1 MLIHLSLKFRIA
13 RFFNV
18 YNKESLAGLGLGAP
32 VKKQN
37 QFIHK
42 SRTTFVHRLY
52 DFVRIHFLLLHMFLD
67 DLALGPGGCLFPGL
81 PVLFGRRRF
90 RFPKNGPYPMTVSGI
105 GQDYELPSKQL
116 FILFHQGIPLIH
128 IFYIVHPLKVV
139 QAVSLSRPG
148 SI

>member
-1 MLIHLSLKFRIA
+1 MLIHLSLKSRIA

-37 QFIHK
+37 HFIQK

-52 DFVRIHFLLLHMFLD
+52 DFVRIHSLLLHMFLD
-67 DLALGPGGCLFPGL
+67 HLTLGPGGCLFPGL

-90 RFPKNGPYPMTVSGI
+90 RFPKNGPYPMTMLQKSTSAGSTLLFFN
-105 GQDYELPSKQL
+105 ELHTCPNCAIS
-116 FILFHQGIPLIH
+116 
-128 IFYIVHPLKVV
+128 LK
-139 QAVSLSRPG
+139 AF
-148 SI
+148 

>member
-1 MLIHLSLKFRIA
+1 MFPDSPALL
-13 RFFNV
+13 FF
-18 YNKESLAGLGLGAP
+18 
-32 VKKQN
+32 
-37 QFIHK
+37 
-42 SRTTFVHRLY
+42 
-52 DFVRIHFLLLHMFLD
+52 
-67 DLALGPGGCLFPGL
+67 GGLFPGL
-81 PVLFGRRRF
+81 PVLFGRRWF
-90 RFPKNGPYPMTVSGI
+90 RFPKNGPYPVAVSGI

>member
-32 VKKQN
+32 VKKQT
-37 QFIHK
+37 QFRQK

-90 RFPKNGPYPMTVSGI
+90 RFPKNGPYPVAVSGI
-105 GQDYELPSKQL
+105 GHQDEFFPEQ
-116 FILFHQGIPLIH
+116 ILVLLHQVIPKASCLVAIMD
-128 IFYIVHPLKVV
+128 P
-139 QAVSLSRPG
+139 Q
-148 SI
+148 